1 MMFKTMTQIGKE
13 YNIDAKTVGK
23 LLYKLKIRDAN
34 HSEQK
39 GFPYE
44 QAITH
49 GIAKAFE
56 GRTGEKYYR
65 YNIGPIKE
73 EFEKLLATLPEQ
85 PAPVTTPA
93 TAPEQ
98 LSTSSRI
105 EEKLQQMLSL
115 LNSVLENGEVEKLY
129 RLKADIADIYALLQ
143 KSNLQSERQSIKKST
158 E

>member
-73 EFEKLLATLPEQ
+73 EFDKLLATLPEQ

-93 TAPEQ
+93 TASEQ

-105 EEKLQQMLSL
+105 EEKLQQMLFL

-143 KSNLQSERQSIKKST
+143 ESNLQSERQSIKKST